1 MGLGLS
7 PQPKPSPQLT
17 ISPENLQSLEI
28 LELSKPELIQKI
40 YQELDS
46 NPELEIEYESSSD
59 DLDQEV
65 IGQQNVVPLQ
75 DPPTEKEYYDD
86 EDKAPK
92 LDFSKNS
99 DQNTTE
105 PWNHPP
111 SETLAD
117 SLLHQLGECRLTPE
131 EVMIG
136 NSIIDSLEDDGFLKR
151 SIEDIAESCGC
162 SERNEIAEK
171 VLALLQSFD
180 PPGVCARDLKECLLI
195 QARLG
200 RHDTPLLTSIVMNHL
215 EDLRR
220 KDYKTISRALNN
232 SIDEVART
240 AKTISQFSP
249 RPGGNYYTQSEA
261 KVAPDLTVQKYKNQ
275 FDIILNDDGVPKI
288 KVSQDFKAYEKNG
301 NKLSAEG
308 KEFISN
314 KRKSAKFWVKCI
326 YKREKT
332 LRRVME
338 SILKFQHN
346 FFVQGTMGLKPLQMQ
361 TIADDIEMS
370 KSTVE
375 RATKN
380 KYVSTPMGIF
390 SLRHF
395 FSESIEQTEGQ
406 AVSVTVI
413 QNLIQKIIS
422 EENKA
427 KPLSDAKIEERLKSQ
442 GYDVQRRTIAKYR
455 EKIGILPASL
465 RKKI

>member
-1 MGLGLS
+1 
-7 PQPKPSPQLT
+7 
-17 ISPENLQSLEI
+17 
-28 LELSKPELIQKI
+28 
-40 YQELDS
+40 
-46 NPELEIEYESSSD
+46 
-59 DLDQEV
+59 
-65 IGQQNVVPLQ
+65 
-75 DPPTEKEYYDD
+75 
-86 EDKAPK
+86 
-92 LDFSKNS
+92 
-99 DQNTTE
+99 
-105 PWNHPP
+105 
-111 SETLAD
+111 
-117 SLLHQLGECRLTPE
+117 
-131 EVMIG
+131 
-136 NSIIDSLEDDGFLKR
+136 
-151 SIEDIAESCGC
+151 
-162 SERNEIAEK
+162 
-171 VLALLQSFD
+171 
-180 PPGVCARDLKECLLI
+180 
-195 QARLG
+195 
-200 RHDTPLLTSIVMNHL
+200 MNHL

-275 FDIILNDDGVPKI
+275 FDIILNDDGLPKI

-314 KRKSAKFWVKCI
+314 KRKSAKFWVECI

-380 KYVSTPMGIF
+380 KYVSTPMGVF

-455 EKIGILPASL
+455 EKMGILPASL